1 LGRDP
6 STDGVGAYDVGGSR
20 GSAQA
25 AHVPPPLRP
34 YPPLIV
40 NVALTGMVPRRERVP
55 HVPVTAEQIIEDAHA
70 CFEAGASIVHL
81 HARAAGES
89 PEWKRE
95 AYEAFIPEIRRLCPG
110 LVVCATTS
118 GRTFGKLEQ
127 RGDVLLL
134 EGDAKP
140 DMASLTLGSLNFRDV
155 ASVNAPE
162 MIRALAERMAEN
174 GIRPE
179 LEIFDSGMAYLAKS
193 LRAEALL
200 PEPMYANLLLGSP
213 NTAPARMGDLA
224 HLVDA
229 LPSDVVWAAGGIGA
243 FQLPMNAMAVFAGGH
258 VRTGL
263 EDNPHLD
270 HAARTPATN
279 AQLVSRMVHL
289 ADIAGRSL
297 STVEQTRTAL
307 GLTTQAAIPTGG

>member
-1 LGRDP
+1 MNN
-6 STDGVGAYDVGGSR
+6 GGESR
-20 GSAQA
+20 SSAQA
-25 AHVPPPLRP
+25 AHVPNPLRP

-40 NVALTGMVPRRERVP
+40 NVALTGMVPRRDRVP

-70 CFEAGASIVHL
+70 CFLAGATIVHL
-81 HARAAGES
+81 HARAADES

-118 GRTFGKLEQ
+118 GRTFRKLEQ

-162 MIRALAERMAEN
+162 TIRALAELMAEN

-179 LEIFDSGMAYLAKS
+179 LEIFDSGMGYLANS
-193 LRAEALL
+193 LLAEGLL
-200 PEPMYANLLLGSP
+200 PEPMYANILLGSP
-213 NTAPARMGDLA
+213 NTAPARIGDLA
-224 HLVDA
+224 HLVDS
-229 LPSDVVWAAGGIGA
+229 LPGGAVWAAAGIGA
-243 FQLPMNAMAVFAGGH
+243 FQLPVNAMAVFAGGH

-270 HAARTPATN
+270 YATRTPASN
-279 AQLVSRMVHL
+279 EQLVGRIVHL
-289 ADIAGRSL
+289 AEIAGRPL
-297 STVEQTRTAL
+297 STIEQTRAAL
-307 GLTTQAAIPTGG
+307 GLPVHAATTAAG

>member
-1 LGRDP
+1 VI
-6 STDGVGAYDVGGSR
+6 DGSGSR
-20 GSAQA
+20 GSAKA
-25 AHVPPPLRP
+25 AHVPHPLRP
-34 YPPLIV
+34 FAPLII
-40 NVALTGMVPRRERVP
+40 NAALTGMVPRRDRVP

-70 CFEAGASIVHL
+70 CFEAGATIVHL
-81 HARAAGES
+81 HARAADES
-89 PEWKRE
+89 PEWRRE
-95 AYEAFIPEIRRLCPG
+95 AYEEFIPEIRRMCPG
-110 LVVCATTS
+110 VVVCATTS

-134 EGDAKP
+134 EGEAKP

-162 MIRALAERMAEN
+162 MIIALAERMAEN

-179 LEIFDSGMAYLAKS
+179 LEIFDSGMAYLANS
-193 LRAEALL
+193 LHAEGLL
-200 PEPMYANLLLGSP
+200 PDPMYANILLGSP

-229 LPSDVVWAAGGIGA
+229 LPRDAVWAAAGIGA
-243 FQLPMNAMAVFAGGH
+243 FQLPVNAMSVFAGGH

-270 HAARTPATN
+270 YAMRTPATN
-279 AQLVSRMVHL
+279 AQLVSRIAEL
-289 ADIAGRSL
+289 AETAGRTL
-297 STVEQTRTAL
+297 SSVEQTRAAL
-307 GLTTQAAIPTGG
+307 GLAVPAPIPVGG

>member
-1 LGRDP
+1 
-6 STDGVGAYDVGGSR
+6 
-20 GSAQA
+20 
-25 AHVPPPLRP
+25 
-34 YPPLIV
+34 
-40 NVALTGMVPRRERVP
+40 MVPRRERVP
-55 HVPVTAEQIIEDAHA
+55 HVPVTAEQIIEDACA
-70 CFEAGASIVHL
+70 CFQAGASIVHL
-81 HARAAGES
+81 HARAADEA

-134 EGDAKP
+134 EGEAKP

-162 MIRALAERMAEN
+162 MIRALAELMAEK

-179 LEIFDSGMAYLAKS
+179 LEIFDSGMAYLARS
-193 LRAEALL
+193 LCAEGLL

-224 HLVDA
+224 HLVEA
-229 LPSDVVWAAGGIGA
+229 LPDEVVWAAAGIGA
-243 FQLPMNAMAVFAGGH
+243 FQLPMNAIAVFAGGH

-270 HAARTPATN
+270 HATRTPATN
-279 AQLVSRMVHL
+279 AQLVERVAHL
-289 ADIAGRSL
+289 ATIAGRTL
-297 STVEQTRTAL
+297 STVEQTRAAL
-307 GLTTQAAIPTGG
+307 GLAGQVATAAGG

>member
-1 LGRDP
+1 M
-6 STDGVGAYDVGGSR
+6 
-20 GSAQA
+20 
-25 AHVPPPLRP
+25 PPPLRP
-34 YPPLIV
+34 YSPLII
-40 NVALTGMVPRRERVP
+40 NVALTGMVPRRDRVP
-55 HVPVTAEQIIEDAHA
+55 HVPVTAAQIIEDACA
-70 CFEAGASIVHL
+70 CFQAGATIVHL
-81 HARAAGES
+81 HARAADEA

-134 EGDAKP
+134 EGEAKP

-162 MIRALAERMAEN
+162 MIRALAELMAEK

-179 LEIFDSGMAYLAKS
+179 LEIFDSGMAYLGRS
-193 LRAEALL
+193 LAAEGLL

-224 HLVDA
+224 HLVSA
-229 LPSDVVWAAGGIGA
+229 LPGEVVWAAAGIGA

-270 HAARTPATN
+270 HATRTPATN
-279 AQLVSRMVHL
+279 AQLVDRVAHL
-289 ADIAGRSL
+289 ATIAGRAL
-297 STVEQTRTAL
+297 STVGQTRATL
-307 GLTTQAAIPTGG
+307 GLARPVATAAGG